1 MSGFTVPHDSSV
13 TKVSEQI
20 WKTEM
25 DRRALGKIWEAHPVP
40 VPFVKGATDLS
51 IIVFVSEEGDI

>member
-1 MSGFTVPHDSSV
+1 
-13 TKVSEQI
+13 
-20 WKTEM
+20 M